1 MLEGRVRKDTDPVVM
16 VLLSTDVTV
25 TEGVVVDR
33 VVIIDIGA
41 VILSQD

>member
-25 TEGVVVDR
+25 TDGVRVDW
-33 VVIIDIGA
+33 VVIIDTGA
-41 VILSQD
+41 VILS

>member
-41 VILSQD
+41 VILS